1 MNWHPLSTLLSCV
14 LLLALPANA
23 AAKKEKSAPSSAPT
37 SFAPL
42 PKDHELSSL
51 WNDPDF
57 SRRLLGSY
65 GFASDSEPR
74 MTPEEQAL
82 YRDKIVP
89 LLREDPKKAIPALQD
104 AVKPSASAV

>member
-1 MNWHPLSTLLSCV
+1 MNRICHLSLATAVCLC
-14 LLLALPANA
+14 LLALPVD
-23 AAKKEKSAPSSAPT
+23 AAKKEKASPSSAPT
-37 SFAPL
+37 TFAPL
-42 PKDHELSSL
+42 PKDHELASL

-57 SRRLLGSY
+57 SRRLIGSY

-104 AVKPSASAV
+104 